1 MKIEI
6 NEVYVA
12 KTAIEAIS
20 IKGSDA
26 RAVADLLD
34 KLDKEFD
41 KLQKAQEK

>member
-1 MKIEI
+1 MKLEI

-41 KLQKAQEK
+41 KHQKAQEK